1 MTDEADHLTG
11 EGYVHGPPLRLR
23 VLEWCPPEN
32 CPRRIPVLMIHGFTQ
47 TAHSWDTTAPALAKM
62 GHHVVALD
70 LRGHGESEWSKDGDY
85 SRMAMVGDIIRV
97 IHTYFCRKC
106 INRQGIH
113 LVGLSMG
120 GALAVTTALV
130 LGPKKDLLYLV
141 KSICH

>member
-62 GHHVVALD
+62 GHRVVALD
-70 LRGHGESEWSKDGDY
+70 LRGHGKSEWSKDGDY

-97 IHTYFCRKC
+97 IHTYFVANVSTGKESTLWVCRWEA
-106 INRQGIH
+106 H
-113 LVGLSMG
+113 LR
-120 GALAVTTALV
+120 
-130 LGPKKDLLYLV
+130 
-141 KSICH
+141 